1 MNNKQLIKVIKAL
14 VEAEVAKK
22 QSLFLSKTFPKILE
36 AEVSKRLL
44 EVTGAPKKV
53 LKKKTQDPFDKAN
66 ELLRMEQLQIPATV
80 VPIQENVQVQ
90 PRQFTKNAILNQVL
104 NQTTP
109 FSKEQRSGG
118 GGTKSVL
125 DNLPKTAQQPMVQQP
140 MVQENTHI
148 PSYMDAEPDIDQTV
162 NMSTSLGAG
171 GTEAMR
177 AQMAHKM
184 GYQHVGTQTSKTGLG
199 VQTGL
204 PGLDRILNRDNSEL
218 VKKFKR

>member
-22 QSLFLSKTFPKILE
+22 QELFLSKTFPKILE

-44 EVTGAPKKV
+44 EVTKTSKKV
-53 LKKKTQDPFDKAN
+53 LKKKVQDPFDMAN
-66 ELLRMEQLQIPATV
+66 EALRMEQSTTV
-80 VPIQENVQVQ
+80 VPIQENTQAPQ
-90 PRQFTKNAILNQVL
+90 RTFSKNAVLNQVL

-109 FSKEQRSGG
+109 FSKAQRSGQG
-118 GGTKSVL
+118 GGASVL
-125 DNLPKTAQQPMVQQP
+125 DSLPQQTQQPIVE
-140 MVQENTHI
+140 ENTHI

-162 NMSTSLGAG
+162 SMGTSLGAG
-171 GTEAMR
+171 GPEALR

-184 GYQHVGTQTSKTGLG
+184 GYQTVGTQSNKSGLG

>member
-14 VEAEVAKK
+14 VEVEVAKK
-22 QSLFLSKTFPKILE
+22 QTLFLSKTFPKILE

-44 EVTGAPKKV
+44 EVTSVPKKV
-53 LKKKTQDPFDKAN
+53 LKKKVQDPFDMAN
-66 ELLRMEQLQIPATV
+66 EALRVEQSATV
-80 VPIQENVQVQ
+80 VPIQENVQTPQ
-90 PRQFTKNAILNQVL
+90 RTFSKNAVLNQVL

-109 FSKEQRSGG
+109 FSKAQRSGQG
-118 GGTKSVL
+118 GGASVL
-125 DNLPKTAQQPMVQQP
+125 DGLPQQTQQTQQPI
-140 MVQENTHI
+140 VQENTHI

-162 NMSTSLGAG
+162 SMGTSLGAG
-171 GTEAMR
+171 GTEALR

-184 GYQHVGTQTSKTGLG
+184 GYQQMASTQSKTGLG

>member
-1 MNNKQLIKVIKAL
+1 MNNKQLIKVVKAL
-14 VEAEVAKK
+14 VEAEVAKN
-22 QSLFLSKTFPKILE
+22 QMQFLSKTFPKILE

-44 EVTGAPKKV
+44 EVTKTPKKV
-53 LKKKTQDPFDKAN
+53 LKKKVQDPFDMAN
-66 ELLRMEQLQIPATV
+66 EVLRMEQLSVPATQ
-80 VPIQENVQVQ
+80 IQENVQVQ
-90 PRQFTKNAILNQVL
+90 PKQFTKNAILNQVL
-104 NQTTP
+104 NQTKP

-118 GGTKSVL
+118 GGAKSVL
-125 DNLPKTAQQPMVQQP
+125 DNLPKTVQQP

-148 PSYMDAEPDIDQTV
+148 PSYMDAEPDIDHTV

-171 GTEAMR
+171 GPEAMR

-184 GYQHVGTQTSKTGLG
+184 GYQPIGTQPNKAGLG

>member
-14 VEAEVAKK
+14 VEVEVAKK
-22 QSLFLSKTFPKILE
+22 QELFLSKTFPKILE
-36 AEVSKRLL
+36 AEVRKKLL
-44 EVTGAPKKV
+44 EVTKTSKKV
-53 LKKKTQDPFDKAN
+53 LKKKTQDPFDIAN
-66 ELLRMEQLQIPATV
+66 EILREEQSATS

-90 PRQFTKNAILNQVL
+90 TKQFTKNAILNQVL

-109 FSKEQRSGG
+109 FSKAQRSGQG
-118 GGTKSVL
+118 GGASVL
-125 DNLPKTAQQPMVQQP
+125 DGLPQKTQQPI
-140 MVQENTHI
+140 VQENTHI

-162 NMSTSLGAG
+162 SMGTSLGAG
-171 GTEAMR
+171 GPEALR
-177 AQMAHKM
+177 AQMAQKM
-184 GYQHVGTQTSKTGLG
+184 GYQSMGTQSNKTGLG

>member
-14 VEAEVAKK
+14 VEVEVAKK
-22 QSLFLSKTFPKILE
+22 QELFLSKTFPKILE

-44 EVTGAPKKV
+44 EVTKTSKKV
-53 LKKKTQDPFDKAN
+53 LKKKTQDPFDMAN
-66 ELLRMEQLQIPATV
+66 EILREEQSATI
-80 VPIQENVQVQ
+80 VPIQENTQAPQ
-90 PRQFTKNAILNQVL
+90 RTFSKNAVLNQVL

-109 FSKEQRSGG
+109 FSKAQRSGQG
-118 GGTKSVL
+118 GGASVL
-125 DNLPKTAQQPMVQQP
+125 DSLPQQTQQPI
-140 MVQENTHI
+140 VQENTHI

-162 NMSTSLGAG
+162 SMGTSLGAG
-171 GTEAMR
+171 GPEALR
-177 AQMAHKM
+177 AQMAQKM
-184 GYQHVGTQTSKTGLG
+184 GYQSMGTQSNKTGLG

>member
-14 VEAEVAKK
+14 VEVEVAKK
-22 QSLFLSKTFPKILE
+22 QELFLSKTFPKILE
-36 AEVSKRLL
+36 AEVSKILL
-44 EVTGAPKKV
+44 EVTKTSKKV
-53 LKKKTQDPFDKAN
+53 LKKKTQDPFDMAN
-66 ELLRMEQLQIPATV
+66 EILREEQSATV
-80 VPIQENVQVQ
+80 VPIQENTQAPQ
-90 PRQFTKNAILNQVL
+90 RTFSKNAVLNQVL

-109 FSKEQRSGG
+109 FSKAQRSGQG
-118 GGTKSVL
+118 GGASVL
-125 DNLPKTAQQPMVQQP
+125 DSLPQQTQQPI
-140 MVQENTHI
+140 VQENTHI

-162 NMSTSLGAG
+162 SMGTSLGAG
-171 GTEAMR
+171 GTDALR

-184 GYQHVGTQTSKTGLG
+184 GYQQMASTPSKTGLG

>member
-1 MNNKQLIKVIKAL
+1 MNNKQLIKVIKTL
-14 VEAEVAKK
+14 VEAEVAKR
-22 QSLFLSKTFPKILE
+22 QEHFLSKTFPKILE
-36 AEVSKRLL
+36 EQVNKKLKEVKGGVVPPSVLVSKK
-44 EVTGAPKKV
+44 TKV
-53 LKKKTQDPFDKAN
+53 QTSDPFQMADNA
-66 ELLRMEQLQIPATV
+66 LTEQRQ
-80 VPIQENVQVQ
+80 Q
-90 PRQFTKNAILNQVL
+90 PQTKQFTKNEILNKVL

-118 GGTKSVL
+118 SVGTKSVL
-125 DNLPKTAQQPMVQQP
+125 DRLPQQTQP
-140 MVQENTHI
+140 IQENTHV

-171 GTEAMR
+171 GPEALR

-184 GYQHVGTQTSKTGLG
+184 GYQTIGTKSNKSGLG
-199 VQTGL
+199 VKTGL

>member
-14 VEAEVAKK
+14 VEVEVAKK
-22 QSLFLSKTFPKILE
+22 QTLFLSKTFPKILE

-44 EVTGAPKKV
+44 EVTKTSKKV
-53 LKKKTQDPFDKAN
+53 LKKKTQDPFDMAN
-66 ELLRMEQLQIPATV
+66 EILREEQSATI
-80 VPIQENVQVQ
+80 VPIQENTQAPQ
-90 PRQFTKNAILNQVL
+90 RTFSKNAVLNQVL

-109 FSKEQRSGG
+109 FSKAQRSGQG
-118 GGTKSVL
+118 GGTSVL
-125 DNLPKTAQQPMVQQP
+125 DSLPQQTQQPI
-140 MVQENTHI
+140 VQENTHI

-162 NMSTSLGAG
+162 SMGTSLGAG
-171 GTEAMR
+171 GTDALR

-184 GYQHVGTQTSKTGLG
+184 GYQQMASTPSKTGLG

>member
-14 VEAEVAKK
+14 VEVEVAKK
-22 QSLFLSKTFPKILE
+22 QELFLSKTFPKILE

-44 EVTGAPKKV
+44 EVTKTSKKV
-53 LKKKTQDPFDKAN
+53 LKKKVQDPFDMAN
-66 ELLRMEQLQIPATV
+66 EILREEQSATV
-80 VPIQENVQVQ
+80 VPIQENTQAPQ
-90 PRQFTKNAILNQVL
+90 RTFSKNAVLNQVL

-109 FSKEQRSGG
+109 FSKAQRSGQG
-118 GGTKSVL
+118 GGASVL
-125 DNLPKTAQQPMVQQP
+125 DSLPQQTQQPI
-140 MVQENTHI
+140 VQENTHI

-162 NMSTSLGAG
+162 SMGTSLGAG
-171 GTEAMR
+171 GTDALR

-184 GYQHVGTQTSKTGLG
+184 GYQQMASTPSKTGLG

>member
-22 QSLFLSKTFPKILE
+22 QELFLSKTFPKILE

-44 EVTGAPKKV
+44 EVTKTSKKV
-53 LKKKTQDPFDKAN
+53 LKKKVQDPFDMAN
-66 ELLRMEQLQIPATV
+66 EALRMEQSATV
-80 VPIQENVQVQ
+80 VPIQENTQAPQ
-90 PRQFTKNAILNQVL
+90 RTFSKNAVLNQVL

-109 FSKEQRSGG
+109 FSKAQRSGQG
-118 GGTKSVL
+118 GGTSVL
-125 DNLPKTAQQPMVQQP
+125 DSLPQQTQQPI
-140 MVQENTHI
+140 VQENTHI

-162 NMSTSLGAG
+162 SMGTSLGAG
-171 GTEAMR
+171 GPEALR

-184 GYQHVGTQTSKTGLG
+184 GYQTVGTQSNKSGLG

>member
-14 VEAEVAKK
+14 VEVEVAKK
-22 QSLFLSKTFPKILE
+22 QTLFLSKTFPKILE

-44 EVTGAPKKV
+44 EVTNVPKKV
-53 LKKKTQDPFDKAN
+53 LKKKTQDPFDMAN
-66 ELLRMEQLQIPATV
+66 EILKKEQSSTN
-80 VPIQENVQVQ
+80 VPIQENVQATQ
-90 PRQFTKNAILNQVL
+90 RTFSKNAVLNQVL

-109 FSKEQRSGG
+109 FSKAQRAG
-118 GGTKSVL
+118 GGTPGGGASVL
-125 DNLPKTAQQPMVQQP
+125 DNLPPQTQQ
-140 MVQENTHI
+140 VQENTHI

-171 GTEAMR
+171 GPEAMR

-184 GYQHVGTQTSKTGLG
+184 GYQPVGTQPSKTGLG

-204 PGLDRILNRDNSEL
+204 PGLDRILNRDNSAL
-218 VKKFKR
+218 VKKFKTR